1 MEKIFLING
10 EEIKVQNFSHH
21 AGEVRF
27 THEGKDHCF
36 TLLHHEKN
44 EMIFHGENRVKV
56 SASLLNAQGESM
68 IMALGK
74 EAVVALPSKKFSKTK
89 GHTGGL
95 VSPMPGKI
103 FKVLRPEGSKV
114 QKGETILILEA
125 MKMEH
130 SMRADVDG
138 VVKKIFF
145 KEGELVQGGVVL
157 AQLE

>member
-10 EEIKVQNFSHH
+10 EEIKVTNFSHQ
-21 AGEVRF
+21 AGVVRF
-27 THEGKDHCF
+27 TFEGKEYDF

-56 SASLLNAQGESM
+56 NSSLLNSHGESM

-74 EAVVALPSKKFSKTK
+74 EAVVAVPSKKFTKSK
-89 GHTGGL
+89 GLAGGL

-103 FKVLRPEGSKV
+103 FKVLKPEGAKV